1 MKIRPSKTLLLL
13 FSRKMLNVTAIGNL
27 ARDPELKNISNI
39 PAAIFSIGVATGK
52 DQTTWTNCTVFGE
65 KKAETVMQYLKKG
78 HRVAVS
84 GKGSLRK
91 YEGQDGSEKSSFD
104 LLVNDFTFLQ
114 PKSTEPQTDEF

>member
-1 MKIRPSKTLLLL
+1 
-13 FSRKMLNVTAIGNL
+13 
-27 ARDPELKNISNI
+27 
-39 PAAIFSIGVATGK
+39 
-52 DQTTWTNCTVFGE
+52 
-65 KKAETVMQYLKKG
+65 MQYLKKG